1 MKPWDTPQRAAP
13 KSCYPCKNKTEKIK
27 KIKIKINNWKKK
39 TIHAFQNEFKKKAP
53 KKEKTEQIPQK
64 ESKKT
69 EKFERKIRKKQ
80 KKINLKKNDKKSGKN
95 QQTIKIKNVLYKGR
109 KINK

>member
-27 KIKIKINNWKKK
+27 KLKIKIKKNNWKKKK
-39 TIHAFQNEFKKKAP
+39 TIHAFQNEFKKKRQ

-69 EKFERKIRKKQ
+69 EKFERKVRKKQ
-80 KKINLKKNDKKSGKN
+80 K
-95 QQTIKIKNVLYKGR
+95 
-109 KINK
+109 